1 VDINFLLAQSLSS
14 VSTLPFHLVQDSWRW
29 KVFAGQ
35 IPQDQWNDAYWK
47 EK

>member
-1 VDINFLLAQSLSS
+1 
-14 VSTLPFHLVQDSWRW
+14 VQDSWRW